1 MGKQIPDPPP
11 NWNPPRPSEGHSYEI
26 ELITPMVGGGAAAG
40 VVDLDYPIR
49 ATAIRGQLRYWWRL
63 VRGHSLGERMWRRE
77 EEIFGSTEF
86 PSPVTVIVTPGAKK
100 PKHYPINKI
109 KPTSTH
115 GYVLFPAIDK
125 GHDLLEHGYQFR
137 LTLSIISSDELR
149 RRRDGQNRKRK
160 PTEQLP
166 AEIAPIEEDVLAAMR
181 VWVLFGGIG
190 ARTRRGCGALRV
202 IKEPEPL
209 LASQPDQLLKRTL
222 REMPAVVQVFQAR
235 SPVPHLEAW
244 ERVIGLLKSF
254 RQPPPARRGEPR
266 RKFPEAE
273 TLRRI
278 TGVRGHRNRPIPVSD
293 MPSGFPRAELGL
305 PIVFQFKDGSGPD
318 GQTALPHGNDSDGK
332 PLQRMGSPVILK
344 PIPVSPT
351 HSLPT
356 IIVLHRPKNLTVDVA
371 SATDQPV
378 VGAQF
383 AGYPNSPLAGTS
395 GSAIEAFIK
404 FTGFTEVKRS

>member
-1 MGKQIPDPPP
+1 MPREIPDVPKGWQPPQP
-11 NWNPPRPSEGHSYEI
+11 GSGRSYEI
-26 ELITPMVGGGAAAG
+26 ELITPMFGGGATAG
-40 VVDLDYPIR
+40 KVDPDFPIR
-49 ATAIRGQLRYWWRL
+49 PTAIRGHLRHWWRL
-63 VRGHSLGERMWRRE
+63 VRGLSLGDGMWQRE

-86 PSPVTVIVTPGAKK
+86 PSPVTVIVSPGAKK
-100 PKHYPINKI
+100 PKLYPIGGI
-109 KPTSTH
+109 KPTSTR

-137 LTLSIISSDELR
+137 LMLSIIPSDELHLR
-149 RRRDGQNRKRK
+149 RNGQNRKRK

-181 VWVLFGGIG
+181 AWVLFGGMG
-190 ARTRRGCGALRV
+190 ARIRRGCGALRV
-202 IKEPEPL
+202 IKESEPL

-222 REMPAVVQVFQAR
+222 REMPAEAQVFQAQ

-244 ERVIGLLKSF
+244 ERVIELLKSF

-278 TGVRGHRNRPIPVSD
+278 TRVRGHRNRSIPESD
-293 MPSGFPRAELGL
+293 LPSGFPRAELGL

-318 GQTALPHGNDSDGK
+318 GETALPHGNDSDGK

-344 PIPVSPT
+344 PISVSPT

-371 SATDQPV
+371 SATGQPV
-378 VGAQF
+378 AGAQF
-383 AGYPNSPLAGTS
+383 AGYPNSPLAGTT
-395 GSAIEAFIK
+395 GSAVEAFIN
-404 FTGFTEVKRS
+404 FSGFTEVTR